1 MPVSLLDKYGWPPNI
16 TGLSSAVWGS
26 KIASIQ
32 YDHHTHSEPLRA
44 HGILPQGDPLGP
56 IICSL
61 WVQRG
66 EMSVSTSS
74 ILEAGPSSL
83 QIHLDDRT
91 CTSSSV
97 QDLFTLK
104 RGGLAGV
111 TLSAARK
118 PVSLLSIKNSMPLW
132 FRLPFGSS
140 GRSLGRV
147 VVNFTASKDRI
158 AAATATAR
166 LLGCCGFLLPSQ
178 LSYLKQFALPKAN
191 YGWVA
196 RVSHLDC
203 R

>member
-16 TGLSSAVWGS
+16 TGLLSAVWGS
-26 KIASIQ
+26 QNRFIQ

-61 WVQRG
+61 WIQRG

-104 RGGLAGV
+104 EGWSSWSHSVGLLENPSLCSPSKIRCLYDFACRSGPRGGLLV
-111 TLSAARK
+111 
-118 PVSLLSIKNSMPLW
+118 
-132 FRLPFGSS
+132 GSS
-140 GRSLGRV
+140 STSLHRKRS
-147 VVNFTASKDRI
+147 D
-158 AAATATAR
+158 
-166 LLGCCGFLLPSQ
+166 CC
-178 LSYLKQFALPKAN
+178 
-191 YGWVA
+191 
-196 RVSHLDC
+196 C
-203 R
+203 